1 MIQNYKIIPKKQANI
16 IYTADFPP
24 QGCTGSCQT
33 SVQAVNFSMG
43 KEKLSNNSIVKNYKT
58 HKLIP

>member
-24 QGCTGSCQT
+24 RGCAGFCQT

-43 KEKLSNNSIVKNYKT
+43 KEKPSNNSTVKNYET